1 MDSKNIFCL
10 IKKYRYTFILIVLF
24 SGICATIFSS
34 KHFIT
39 PLYKSTVVLYPTSTY
54 SVSKSLFN
62 TNKLVYVDPLEIGD
76 ENQTDQMLQIL
87 KSNLI
92 KNQIIDKY
100 NLTAHYGIKDSD
112 KYKIANLYK
121 EYDSKIRCR
130 RTEHNAV
137 MITVMDTDALYAA
150 NIANDIAALFD
161 STMNNLQKD
170 FANRAL
176 EIIEDEY
183 NRVISEKDILEDSL
197 TNLTTLETYNY
208 DIHINSLYEQLS
220 VEISK
225 NNTKAVNN
233 LENKIKDITN
243 NHLIVKDLLSEIEQ
257 RREYLTIVKT
267 KLDEARL
274 DATQVIPHKF
284 VVTTAFPTEKPIFP
298 IRWVIIL
305 VTMVSTLML
314 TLLVICILDNNS
326 EQIFSKNG

>member
-62 TNKLVYVDPLEIGD
+62 TNRLVYVDPLEIGD

-92 KNQIIDKY
+92 QNQIIDKY
-100 NLTAHYGIKDSD
+100 NLAAHYGIKDSD

-121 EYDSKIRCR
+121 EYNSKIRCR

-137 MITVMDTDALYAA
+137 MITVLDTDALYAA

-176 EIIEDEY
+176 EIIENEY
-183 NRVISEKDILEDSL
+183 KRVILEKDVLEDSL
-197 TNLTTLETYNY
+197 TSLTSQETYNY
-208 DIHINSLYEQLS
+208 DVLVSSLYEQLS
-220 VEISK
+220 TEISQ
-225 NNTKAVNN
+225 NDTKAVDN

-243 NHLIVKDLLSEIEQ
+243 EHLIVKDLLSEIEQ
-257 RREYLTIVKT
+257 RREYLSIVKT
-267 KLDEARL
+267 KLDEARI

-284 VVTTAFPTEKPIFP
+284 VVTTAFPTEKPVFP

-305 VTMVSTLML
+305 VTMVSTLMF
-314 TLLVICILDNNS
+314 TLLITCILENNS
-326 EQIFSKNG
+326 EQIFRKNG